1 MPACPTD
8 KSHFAPSVSSD
19 GIAGQ
24 VTNLNDVHHDVQ
36 RLILAELADT
46 SPNDVLKVAQ
56 ATKTLCDA
64 ALPFIYRKVILEQG
78 PKFSD
83 KQKAYQALI
92 ERIRQDDRGEL
103 SRHIR
108 GITIKDEIPPEDLI
122 MLLDKVARFG
132 DLRWLK

>member
-8 KSHFAPSVSSD
+8 KSHLAPSVSSD

-46 SPNDVLKVAQ
+46 SPNDVLNVAQ

-64 ALPFIYRKVILEQG
+64 ALPFIYRKVILEHG
-78 PKFSD
+78 PMFSD
-83 KQKAYQALI
+83 KQKAYQTLI

-103 SRHIR
+103 
-108 GITIKDEIPPEDLI
+108 
-122 MLLDKVARFG
+122 
-132 DLRWLK
+132 